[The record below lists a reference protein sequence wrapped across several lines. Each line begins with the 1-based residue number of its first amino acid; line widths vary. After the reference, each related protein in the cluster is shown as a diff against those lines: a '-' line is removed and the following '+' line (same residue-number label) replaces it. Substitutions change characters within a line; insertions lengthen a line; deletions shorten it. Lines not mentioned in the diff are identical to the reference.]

1 MKKRTRKERR
11 EDFKKAYLDGLKKLG
26 LLDKKETIEE
36 PKEEAKE
43 TKKKTKKEEK

>member
-26 LLDKKETIEE
+26 LLDK
-36 PKEEAKE
+36 PKEEAKEEVKE